1 MAAASVNVKTDNS
14 TTHTANPIRVTE
26 VANAAGLNKGYV
38 SRVLRGHCD
47 PSLSTLRALASAM
60 GVGLD
65 KLVVIID
72 GNQTT

>member
-1 MAAASVNVKTDNS
+1 MAAASANAKTDN
-14 TTHTANPIRVTE
+14 TANPPIRVTE

-47 PSLSTLRALASAM
+47 PSLSTLRALAAAM